1 MPIWNLRPWTGATH
15 PLGMPGSA
23 SGRMGM
29 GHPMPTQLSDVHSQ
43 ISTDSPRSAFTIRFQ
58 GSGSLLTLTV
68 TPGRILFRARAIV

>member
-1 MPIWNLRPWTGATH
+1 
-15 PLGMPGSA
+15 
-23 SGRMGM
+23 M

-68 TPGRILFRARAIV
+68 TPGRILFRARAIPSLPTYVRHGARKELE